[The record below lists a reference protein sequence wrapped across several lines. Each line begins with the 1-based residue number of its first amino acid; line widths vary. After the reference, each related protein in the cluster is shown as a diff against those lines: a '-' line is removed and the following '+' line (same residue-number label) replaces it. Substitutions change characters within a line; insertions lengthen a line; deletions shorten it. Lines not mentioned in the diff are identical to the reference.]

1 MRIIVNPAAAVGRVG
16 REWARV
22 APMLKELG
30 FEGETVF
37 TERPWHAIALA
48 EQAVRDG
55 HQQVVAVGGDG
66 TVCQAA
72 AGLYRSGGGTLGV
85 LPLGTGNDIARTL
98 GIPLDIREAAQVV
111 LDGHRREVDLIR
123 VGEHLALNAIGVGL
137 LGDINTRAARIKRV
151 RGIIGYLGVALVSLV
166 KFESPPV
173 VLETPDRR
181 YEGAM
186 TILAVHGGPSTG
198 GGFILAPRAV
208 PDDGLLD
215 ATLVPGIGPLGRLPR
230 LVAAMK
236 GLQVDTPLG
245 KITYRALDHQSTM
258 GAYVGR
264 IGKKDGR
271 GVMTS
276 FSYSDGAKFLPSDD
290 EVKKLRP
297 AE

>member
-1 MRIIVNPAAAVGRVG
+1 MRIIINPAAAVGRVG

-22 APMLKELG
+22 APILEELG

-55 HQQVVAVGGDG
+55 HQVVVAVGGDG

-85 LPLGTGNDIARTL
+85 LPLGTGNDVARTL
-98 GIPLDIREAAQVV
+98 GIPLDIRAAAQVV
-111 LDGHRREVDLIR
+111 LDGHRREIDLIR

-151 RGIIGYLGVALVSLV
+151 RGIVGYLGVALVSLI

-186 TILAVHGGPSTG
+186 TILAVHGGPTTG

-208 PDDGLLD
+208 PDDSLLD
-215 ATLVPGIGPLGRLPR
+215 ATLVPGIGPFGRLPR
-230 LVAAMK
+230 LVAAMR
-236 GLQVDTPLG
+236 GTL
-245 KITYRALDHQSTM
+245 
-258 GAYVGR
+258 GR
-264 IGKKDGR
+264 IHDTVEFQAPWLELRFNRPLPMHVDGDIAVLEPPLAR
-271 GVMTS
+271 FEVLPKAIGV
-276 FSYSDGAKFLPSDD
+276 LVP
-290 EVKKLRP
+290 RP
-297 AE
+297 AVTT